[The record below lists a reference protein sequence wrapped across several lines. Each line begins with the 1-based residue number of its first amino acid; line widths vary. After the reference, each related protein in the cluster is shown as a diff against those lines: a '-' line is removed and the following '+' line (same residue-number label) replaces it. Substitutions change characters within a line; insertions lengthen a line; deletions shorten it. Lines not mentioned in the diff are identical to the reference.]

1 MTGSNQTNL
10 TFQAVIVILVIIFI
24 ILSLYKEWVGPAM
37 TFVIAVVVLGIF
49 QILEPAEVI
58 HGFANEQLAIIVM
71 LLVLGDIFRKVSTME
86 GFFGKIFQNTKNVKN
101 FVARMMFMVFPISAF
116 INNTPLVAVMMPI
129 VHTNAKKF
137 HFPLSKILIP
147 LSFAAIIGGNITLI
161 GTSTNLIVNG
171 MLAEQKIIPNAEIL
185 HFFDFT
191 PVGLTMAVLG
201 TIYMVFW
208 GVKKLP
214 SHENI
219 MDSIPSLHRNYVVE
233 ARLKTGSHLIGK
245 TISEAG
251 LKNLQGLTV
260 VEVLR
265 ENMRITAVPQDMLL
279 MEEDILLFTGDT
291 NSIEDF
297 VKNYN
302 GFELPSLGMFSRKE
316 DAKMYEIVIAY
327 NSPLI
332 GKSLKEIKFRAQ
344 YDASV
349 MALFRNG
356 EAIVNQINSEP
367 LRAGDALL
375 LLTGSY
381 FEQRTK
387 EVTEF
392 ILVSGNKKK
401 DKIKA
406 SKSIYLY
413 IGFMAV
419 VILASFGIVKFF
431 NGLLMLL
438 SALVIFKVVNPK
450 SIIKSIDFQLV
461 LIIALALSLGTAM
474 LKSGVAEIFAD
485 GLLSV
490 LKPMGKVAV
499 LAGIYLLTSILSA
512 VISVRAS
519 SAIIFPIA
527 MTMALTLQ
535 TNHIPFVLTVAFA
548 ASANFMTP
556 MGYQTNLMVYGPGNY
571 KFKDY
576 LRVGIPLTVLYFL
589 VTIGILSWIYF

>member
-1 MTGSNQTNL
+1 MTL
-10 TFQAVIVILVIIFI
+10 QAVIVIAVILFI
-24 ILSLYKEWVGPAM
+24 ILSLYKEWFGPAL
-37 TFVIAVVVLGIF
+37 TFIIAVVVLGIT
-49 QILEPAEVI
+49 QILEPQEII

-71 LLVLGDIFRKVSTME
+71 LLILGDIFRKVSNLD
-86 GFFGKIFQNTKNVKN
+86 GFFGKIFENTKSVKN
-101 FVARMMFMVFPISAF
+101 FVARMMFLVFPISAF

-137 HFPLSKILIP
+137 NFSLSKILIP

-171 MLAEQKIIPNAEIL
+171 MLAEQKIIPNAQL
-185 HFFDFT
+185 LSFFDFT
-191 PVGLTMAVLG
+191 PVGLTMALLG
-201 TIYMVFW
+201 VFYMVFW

-219 MDSIPSLHRNYVVE
+219 IDSVPKIHRNYTVE
-233 ARLKTGSHLIGK
+233 ARIKSGSFLIGK

-251 LKNLQGLTV
+251 FKNLKGLTI

-297 VKNYN
+297 VKNIN
-302 GFELPSLGMFSRKE
+302 GLQLPSLGMFSRKE
-316 DAKMYEIVIAY
+316 DSKVVEIVIAY

-332 GKSLKEIKFRAQ
+332 GKTLREIKFRATF
-344 YDASV
+344 DASV

-356 EAIVNQINSEP
+356 EAIVNNLNSEP
-367 LRAGDALL
+367 LRSGDALL

-381 FEQRTK
+381 FEERIKDNTD
-387 EVTEF
+387 F
-392 ILVSGNKKK
+392 IIVSGNKRKE
-401 DKIKA
+401 KIQQ
-406 SKSIYLY
+406 SKSYFLY
-413 IGFMAV
+413 VGFISV
-419 VILASFGIVKFF
+419 VILAAFGWVKFF

-438 SALVIFKVVNPK
+438 SLLVIFKVVHPK

-461 LIIALALSLGTAM
+461 LIIALAMSLGTAM
-474 LKSGVAEIFAD
+474 LKSGVAELFAH
-485 GLLSV
+485 GLLSF

-499 LAGIYLLTSILSA
+499 LAGIFIITSVLSA
-512 VISVRAS
+512 IISVRAS
-519 SAIIFPIA
+519 SAIIFPVA
-527 MTMALTLQ
+527 MTMAMTLHV
-535 TNHIPFVLTVAFA
+535 NHLPFVLTVAYA

-576 LRVGIPLTVLYFL
+576 LRVGIPLTVIYFI
-589 VTIGILSWIYF
+589 VTIAILSYIYF